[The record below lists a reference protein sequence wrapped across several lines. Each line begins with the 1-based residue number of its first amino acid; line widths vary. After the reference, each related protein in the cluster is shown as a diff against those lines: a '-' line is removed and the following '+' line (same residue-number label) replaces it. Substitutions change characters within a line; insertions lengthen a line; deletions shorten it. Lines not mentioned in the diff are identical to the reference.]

1 MTERIMRKSKKTE
14 TERVYLRKGFLI
26 FLSAVLLGS
35 TAAFA
40 ACTAKDDDAVSRYG
54 QTIRHGSEQATFIP
68 QAPDYNDATMWV
80 TADGDTDGTGAD
92 IFYVVSTWEED
103 WTQTVNGQIVNSQIV
118 NCHYAD
124 VWNPE
129 HRGRMADLEINKVA
143 AYNGLET
150 EISL

>member
-1 MTERIMRKSKKTE
+1 MTERIMRKSKKTG

-40 ACTAKDDDAVSRYG
+40 SCTASDDDAASQYG
-54 QTIRHGSEQATFIP
+54 QATFIP

-80 TADGDTDGTGAD
+80 TADDDTDGTGAD

-103 WTQTVNGQIVNSQIV
+103 WTQTVNGQIVNGQIVNSQIV